1 MSLILCRKMASM
13 PFNHSK
19 LNTRLWSEQE
29 LCYCIY
35 NYPLLCME
43 DFLDDSLFDWIE
55 TELRL
60 REMASAL
67 RRMKRS
73 GEAIEN
79 LMLYILQESN
89 YYDVSEVMSFGSR
102 VMELRRYSK
111 AELVRMEGQLLFKAE
126 KYAVAFEKLKESI
139 RLTDQQIRKQADP
152 ADQRVLIEKK
162 ASVLCDMAVI
172 RLRMNDEAG
181 ALELLTQ
188 SELVCKNKR
197 SIRMRYLIN
206 GQGELSDSEKEE
218 LDLLKKQAVLRA
230 RSSQEYLEL
239 EKLFE
244 SDSIR
249 ILKESRTILSRWK
262 NNYRKM

>member
-1 MSLILCRKMASM
+1 
-13 PFNHSK
+13 
-19 LNTRLWSEQE
+19 
-29 LCYCIY
+29 
-35 NYPLLCME
+35 
-43 DFLDDSLFDWIE
+43 
-55 TELRL
+55 
-60 REMASAL
+60 
-67 RRMKRS
+67 
-73 GEAIEN
+73 
-79 LMLYILQESN
+79 
-89 YYDVSEVMSFGSR
+89 MSFGSR

-126 KYAVAFEKLKESI
+126 KYAVAFEKLEESI